1 MTPALA
7 PGCPGI
13 DALNPLCQAVS
24 AGSSVADAGA
34 SAILTAMASWV
45 VSGAAW
51 LLDQL
56 GGVLASSTT
65 IDVSASWF
73 TTHYQVMVVIAGAAA
88 APLLLGAMLQAIYRQ
103 STEHLVRAAL
113 VHLPLAFLLSGVA
126 VELVRLSL
134 AATDALCATVSAG
147 NGADLDTALSGLAT
161 TLVGQ
166 VALGDQGVPSFVVL
180 LTGLLVAVGAFLLW
194 IELVVRAA
202 AVYVTVLFLP
212 LALLSLVWPAIAH
225 WCRRLVDTLA
235 ALVLSKFVIV
245 AILSLATGA
254 IDSSGGFATVLSG
267 AALLIVAA
275 FAPFTLLRLIP
286 MIEGG
291 AVQQLEGARHRV
303 QQSFGSLPR
312 SAASVAL
319 RQARTAS
326 LPSTVGTGL
335 PTAFEAPGAEVPPA
349 LGGAEGRPGGAS
361 SHQSGASSSASGE
374 APAATPGAI
383 PEWRGSPASNAA
395 FERAMAE
402 GPTASGGRGPRP
414 VFGEPSGDPA
424 RPETEPSPAFLP
436 TDGVVFSRG
445 HHVLA
450 RDSAGPV
457 LRWVPGPDDRP
468 AAHGGDPD
476 ESDGAGHG

>member
-1 MTPALA
+1 MTPAITS
-7 PGCPGI
+7 GCPGL

-56 GGVLASSTT
+56 GGVLSGTTT

-73 TTHYQVMVVIAGAAA
+73 TTHYQVMMVIAGVAA
-88 APLLLGAMLQAIYRQ
+88 APLLVGAMLQAIYRQ
-103 STEHLVRAAL
+103 STEQLLRAAV

-134 AATDALCATVSAG
+134 AATDALCVTVSAG
-147 NGADLDTALSGLAT
+147 DGAGLGTALSGLAT
-161 TLVGQ
+161 TLAGQ

-180 LTGLLVAVGAFLLW
+180 LTGLLVAIGAFLLW

-267 AALLIVAA
+267 TALLMVAA

-291 AVQQLEGARHRV
+291 AAQQLEGARHRV

-319 RQARTAS
+319 RQARAVPLATA
-326 LPSTVGTGL
+326 VGTGL
-335 PTAFEAPGAEVPPA
+335 SSAFEAPGVDVRPTSRDT
-349 LGGAEGRPGGAS
+349 GDRPGGAIADRSFGS
-361 SHQSGASSSASGE
+361 SPTGGE
-374 APAATPGAI
+374 RPFGGGAI
-383 PEWRGSPASNAA
+383 PEWQGSPASNAA
-395 FERAMAE
+395 FEQVMAG
-402 GPTASGGRGPRP
+402 GPSPSGGRGPRP
-414 VFGEPSGDPA
+414 VLDEPPGGADRA
-424 RPETEPSPAFLP
+424 VTEPSPPFLP

-450 RDSAGPV
+450 RDSIGPV
-457 LRWVPGPDDRP
+457 LRWLPGPDDRHRG
-468 AAHGGDPD
+468 AVGDQD
-476 ESDGAGHG
+476 VDDGAHRG